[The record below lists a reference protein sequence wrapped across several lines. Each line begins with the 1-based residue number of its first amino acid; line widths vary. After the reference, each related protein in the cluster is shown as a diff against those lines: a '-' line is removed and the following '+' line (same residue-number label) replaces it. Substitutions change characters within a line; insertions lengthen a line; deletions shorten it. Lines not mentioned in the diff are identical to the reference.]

1 MKKIGFII
9 LSVML
14 FAAGTQAYGQSLMDL
29 LNKETIKNV
38 VGTVVE
44 ELDVIPANIEG
55 RWSYSGIAVRLTGD
69 DMLTNAASALATG
82 QIEEKLNGYLEQIGL
97 RQDTFSYTFSA
108 DSTFSTS
115 FGKLDFP
122 GTYTFSS
129 EDDSINLDY
138 GKNGRL
144 GGVTMEAEAKI
155 SLNSMELLFNAD
167 KLLDFIEKISAVA
180 GDSGLGTIGSL
191 LGQYDGIRIG
201 FELTRK

>member
-14 FAAGTQAYGQSLMDL
+14 FVAGTQAYGQSLKDL

-138 GKNGRL
+138 EKNGRL
-144 GGVTMEAEAKI
+144 GGVTLEAEAKI

-167 KLLDFIEKISAVA
+167 KLLNFIEKISAVA

>member
-14 FAAGTQAYGQSLMDL
+14 FAAGTQAYGQSLKDL

-82 QIEEKLNGYLEQIGL
+82 
-97 RQDTFSYTFSA
+97 
-108 DSTFSTS
+108 
-115 FGKLDFP
+115 
-122 GTYTFSS
+122 
-129 EDDSINLDY
+129 
-138 GKNGRL
+138 
-144 GGVTMEAEAKI
+144 
-155 SLNSMELLFNAD
+155 
-167 KLLDFIEKISAVA
+167 
-180 GDSGLGTIGSL
+180 
-191 LGQYDGIRIG
+191 
-201 FELTRK
+201 